1 MDIILSKL
9 SLQLNMI
16 LCWPVQFFPSG
27 PGAKVFLQL
36 TELINIHFYTY
47 LRSLLGIAPQMTNKN
62 LPGYNV

>member
-1 MDIILSKL
+1 MVIIPSKL

-16 LCWPVQFFPSG
+16 LRWPVRFSPSD
-27 PGAKVFLQL
+27 PGIKVFLQL
-36 TELINIHFYTY
+36 AELVNIHFYTY